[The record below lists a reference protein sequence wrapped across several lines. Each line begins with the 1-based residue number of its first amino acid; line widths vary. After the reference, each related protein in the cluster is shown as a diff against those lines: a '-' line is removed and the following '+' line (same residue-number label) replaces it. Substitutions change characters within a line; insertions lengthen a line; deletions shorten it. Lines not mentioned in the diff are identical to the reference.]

1 MQFPRRWLAPAVVAF
16 SAAGFAGAQI
26 ATGNYGVKISELVHG
41 PSQPTVGGLPVPT
54 YVELVNVQIANPV
67 VPQPMQLTGATLA
80 ISVNG
85 SVGVF
90 TFPAANA
97 ANVPSLLGG
106 NVQPVPAAQPAV
118 PPTEP
123 PVCIVAN
130 GPLPTTMLPPGALVF
145 VAPGLFAGPRAAF
158 ASVGVATEVCLQVPA
173 FPPGPAPFLLPQP
186 PVHDRMAIPP
196 ATAQLLCGATPSPFT
211 QTNGWSNVNGRVS
224 RWLYM
229 DSNTDL
235 DFDAI
240 FPISPGV
247 VNPEMAHVD
256 GFTFGPPAPVGT
268 PHPNPLLGAPL
279 VFAGSATG
287 TISAPPAVVTGVKFK
302 SPVGASIPNDRL
314 ITAPVFD
321 RTIGAAV
328 TINGAFVSQG
338 PSFGT
343 LPGYLSGLAPA
354 GITTTIVVPP
364 TSTGG
369 PPGVLTL
376 PSGPSSLAFPPDAQP
391 TPLNPTQ
398 FRIRRVFTDGIPDSG
413 TSGTGDTSAAMD
425 DTIPGSTGGGNVW
438 CDPAAS
444 LRRLTRTTTACRRPG
459 IDARSGPD
467 RYPRTGGRRAPR
479 TAGMRRRGAARHVAG
494 SRRARKG
501 AGAET
506 RRGRRSPETPSTRD
520 GSPTP
525 CRAAPRRRIPA
536 VRNGT
541 TSVAAGRDG
550 DGRQGRAA
558 ESYAS
563 ELGALRGQGHAR
575 RPRGTRQ
582 TRARRRARRR
592 RGRTSR
598 RDAARPRRAADGR
611 RRSRRAGGE
620 RARRRARTLIAFRRP
635 GRG

>member
-438 CDPAAS
+438 CEVIVYDAAGNRYVGKAKNWPAPAACGITGAK
-444 LRRLTRTTTACRRPG
+444 LTLGT
-459 IDARSGPD
+459 
-467 RYPRTGGRRAPR
+467 TGGGVGDGTVINHCHNP
-479 TAGMRRRGAARHVAG
+479 TATVYTLFSM
-494 SRRARKG
+494 
-501 AGAET
+501 T
-506 RRGRRSPETPSTRD
+506 
-520 GSPTP
+520 
-525 CRAAPRRRIPA
+525 PA
-536 VRNGT
+536 VSCGGPLFLGLCPDAVLNALLSPLLPLGT
-541 TSVAAGRDG
+541 DPYHVMTD
-550 DGRQGRAA
+550 
-558 ESYAS
+558 
-563 ELGALRGQGHAR
+563 
-575 RPRGTRQ
+575 
-582 TRARRRARRR
+582 
-592 RGRTSR
+592 
-598 RDAARPRRAADGR
+598 ADGVFGW
-611 RRSRRAGGE
+611 SVPAPTLAAFAGFTFEGVSVE
-620 RARRRARTLIAFRRP
+620 YAGVSIVQISNVASVTF
-635 GRG
+635 